1 MKGELLTAP
10 SSLPLS
16 LLQSITEQVAVNRT
30 AYLVFKN
37 TDGRPMHHPAIVG
50 SKTEGALI
58 MMLRNWGIDCEVVQ
72 SSSFSVRTDKVFPF
86 SSVKKRS
93 SAVIFR
99 SQNINM
105 DSSPQTISE
114 SLETPKSSG
123 QDTVAR
129 LYCKGASES
138 VLKDCTMYVS
148 ESGQTVPI
156 DNATRQRLEQVL
168 ESFADKALRTLCL
181 AHRDFTIRNPLPE
194 NWIDTPPDDSELVLE
209 LIVGITDPL
218 RLDVTEAIK
227 VAQNAGLVVRM
238 VTGDSSATACT
249 IARQCG
255 ILGPVRGSCRDDRQ
269 VVEGRQLREMT
280 PSQLDEL
287 LPTLRVVARS
297 SPTDKLL
304 LVQRLNG
311 YNLPRSKH
319 EWESMHIS
327 STTAGSNTAGQ

>member
-1 MKGELLTAP
+1 M
-10 SSLPLS
+10 
-16 LLQSITEQVAVNRT
+16 NRT

-37 TDGRPMHHPAIVG
+37 ADGRLLHQPAVVG

-58 MMLRNWGIDCEVVQ
+58 MMLRSWGIDCEVIQ
-72 SSSFSVRTDKVFPF
+72 STIFSARTDKVFAF

-93 SAVIFR
+93 SAVVFR
-99 SQNINM
+99 SRRNTAMLLNM
-105 DSSPQTISE
+105 DVSPQTISD
-114 SLETPKSSG
+114 SLETSNLVA
-123 QDTVAR
+123 QDTIAR

-148 ESGQTVPI
+148 GSGQIKAI
-156 DNATRQRLEQVL
+156 DNVTRQRLEQVL

-181 AHRDFTIRNPLPE
+181 AHKDFTARNPLPE
-194 NWIDTPPDDSELVLE
+194 NWINQPPDDSELVLE
-209 LIVGITDPL
+209 MIVGITDPL

-227 VAQNAGLVVRM
+227 VAQDAGLVVRM

-255 ILGPVRGSCRDDRQ
+255 ILGPRIGSGRDDRQ
-269 VVEGRQLREMT
+269 VVEGKQLRVMSPHE
-280 PSQLDEL
+280 LDEL

-311 YNLPRSKH
+311 FNLPRNQQ
-319 EWESMHIS
+319 EWESMHNS
-327 STTAGSNTAGQ
+327 ASTGSKDSGE

>member
-1 MKGELLTAP
+1 
-10 SSLPLS
+10 
-16 LLQSITEQVAVNRT
+16 
-30 AYLVFKN
+30 
-37 TDGRPMHHPAIVG
+37 
-50 SKTEGALI
+50 
-58 MMLRNWGIDCEVVQ
+58 MMLRNWGIDCEIVQ
-72 SSSFSVRTDKVFPF
+72 SSTFSAKTDKVFPF
-86 SSVKKRS
+86 SSLKKRS
-93 SAVIFR
+93 SAIIFR
-99 SQNINM
+99 SQNNASNM
-105 DSSPQTISE
+105 DLSPHTISE
-114 SLETPKSSG
+114 SLEPSNSSR

-148 ESGQTVPI
+148 ESGQTIPI
-156 DNATRQRLEQVL
+156 DHATRQRLEQVL

-181 AHRDFTIRNPLPE
+181 AHKDFTLRNPLPE
-194 NWIDTPPDDSELVLE
+194 NWFDIPPDDSELVLE

-255 ILGPVRGSCRDDRQ
+255 ILGPARGSGRDDQQ
-269 VVEGRQLREMT
+269 VVEGRKLREMT

-311 YNLPRSKH
+311 YNLPRNKQ
-319 EWESMHIS
+319 EWESMHNS
-327 STTAGSNTAGQ
+327 SIAGSNSGAQYFNFHAYTATS